1 MNKII
6 KFENTMSVRAF
17 AQERGIKSFKLQP
30 YTNKEGVENIG
41 AVFSVGDESVWIPL
55 SQSIKE
61 IAKTATADDV
71 RISMVTHEDGAQHLF
86 VHGTGSTGNELL

>member
-30 YTNKEGVENIG
+30 YKNKEGVENIG

-55 SQSIKE
+55 SQSIKN
-61 IAKTATADDV
+61 IAATATADDV
-71 RISMVTHEDGAQHLF
+71 NISMVTHEDGAQHLF
-86 VHGTGSTGNELL
+86 VHGTSSNANELL